1 VQVESM
7 GLLNLWEGKET
18 ELPLK
23 GAFLVH
29 VRLLYLCG
37 KSTLHF
43 HVIAFEYLILFQLLL
58 FKEKLQERLKD

>member
-1 VQVESM
+1 M

-37 KSTLHF
+37 KLT
-43 HVIAFEYLILFQLLL
+43 
-58 FKEKLQERLKD
+58 